1 MSNYDELRKQY
12 IKLAKQTDQRLVR
25 LEKLEKDPKF
35 AAVTKYSYAKVKQDV
50 MQYEAQGG
58 FKVGSKPRFNRNIP
72 TTEAG
77 LKWRIKQMEE
87 FNEKTTSTKGKIV
100 DMYER
105 RAETISE
112 KIGTDISWQE
122 LQQFYE
128 LKKIDKLNSKLGSK
142 TVQKIFGAFKEKDY
156 TEEEFKNALKT
167 HEVVVDEVVDDKI
180 RELIRSHRL
189 TYKDFYNY

>member
-1 MSNYDELRKQY
+1 MSRYEELREQY
-12 IKLAKQTDQRLVR
+12 VKLAKMTDQRLVR

-35 AAVTKYSYAKVKQDV
+35 EAVTKYAYAKVKEDIYN
-50 MQYEAQGG
+50 YE
-58 FKVGSKPRFNRNIP
+58 KYNDLRVGSNPRFNRNIP
-72 TTEAG
+72 TTEEG
-77 LKWRIKQMEE
+77 LIARIKQMEE

-105 RAETISE
+105 RAKTISDQ
-112 KIGTDISWQE
+112 IDVDLSWQE

-128 LKKIDKLNSKLGSK
+128 LKKIEKIQKKLGSRS
-142 TVQKIFGAFKEKDY
+142 VQQLFGAFKEKEY

-189 TYKDFYNY
+189 TYKDFFKY